1 MSNLKHVAI
10 YLIENLYRLVILDR
24 RQGVEDS
31 NKRRTPFRSEMPQLL
46 SYQHSILTTLKVDVH

>member
-1 MSNLKHVAI
+1 MTHANFEI
-10 YLIENLYRLVILDR
+10 NWT
-24 RQGVEDS
+24 QGVEDS

>member
-1 MSNLKHVAI
+1 MTSSVGMTTI
-10 YLIENLYRLVILDR
+10 Y
-24 RQGVEDS
+24 QSVEDS

>member
-1 MSNLKHVAI
+1 MAQSQAGNRKKQGRTVVR
-10 YLIENLYRLVILDR
+10 N
-24 RQGVEDS
+24 QGVEDS